1 MKILVVEDEALMLK
15 TLEMKLQ
22 KEGYEIVSCA
32 DGQMALEL
40 MEKENPLMVITDIM
54 LPFSS
59 GIEIIRAAK
68 QRAHPIAVIVLSA
81 LGQESTVEEA
91 FQMGADDYIT
101 KPFNLNELTIRIKR
115 LLKKIE

>member
-22 KEGYEIVSCA
+22 KEGYEVICCS
-32 DGQMALEL
+32 DGRAALEL
-40 MEKENPLMVITDIM
+40 MESENPLMVITDIM
-54 LPFSS
+54 LPYSS

-68 QRAHPIAVIVLSA
+68 QKPQPVAVIVLSA

-91 FQMGADDYIT
+91 FEMGADYYIT
-101 KPFNLNELTIRIKR
+101 KPFNLNELVIRIKR
-115 LLKKIE
+115 LLKKA